1 MCRTGKHAAWIACW
15 MSIPAILAGALA
27 AAEPAASESHI
38 PVLGGV
44 GVNHTPVAATAAVP
58 CYGVCQCV
66 PNVRCF
72 GCFPT
77 LWRVWPCEPAPP
89 APVHAI
95 PTPVPAA
102 PKPMPVAPEPVP
114 AAPEPMPVAPEPA
127 PSLPPEP
134 QAVPQAPED
143 HDAIGPTASL
153 PSLLAPQ
160 SDTSP
165 PPPPASGPSPRPN
178 PLRAQAASG
187 NPLRTQAPIDEVSQT
202 TCEIITPAGM
212 SLADGS
218 ADKVEAFLNALYA
231 DLNSPGTIEPCV
243 LFGSWPAWETR

>member
-15 MSIPAILAGALA
+15 MTIPAVLAGALA
-27 AAEPAASESHI
+27 AAEPAAS
-38 PVLGGV
+38 VGGAAPGGM
-44 GVNHTPVAATAAVP
+44 GVSHTPVGATATIP
-58 CYGVCQCV
+58 CYGGCHCV

-72 GCFPT
+72 GYFPT

-89 APVHAI
+89 APVYAI

-102 PKPMPVAPEPVP
+102 PKPMPAAPEPVP
-114 AAPEPMPVAPEPA
+114 AAPEPA

-134 QAVPQAPED
+134 QAVPPVPED

-160 SDTSP
+160 SDASP

-231 DLNSPGTIEPCV
+231 DLNSPGTIEPCA
-243 LFGSWPAWETR
+243 LFGGPPVWESR